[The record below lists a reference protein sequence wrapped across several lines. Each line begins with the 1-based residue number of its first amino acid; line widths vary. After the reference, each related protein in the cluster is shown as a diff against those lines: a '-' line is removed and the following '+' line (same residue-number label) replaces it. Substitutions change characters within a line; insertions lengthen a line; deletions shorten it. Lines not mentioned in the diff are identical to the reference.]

1 MPAVG
6 ERHEVSLH
14 CARCRRTT
22 VHLVTA
28 GKGGVSRVTCI
39 TCGRAQAVDTLKF
52 MEQYTE
58 SVMRRLLAKPFDI
71 TTEFRRSP
79 RDFIASFPGRVLTK
93 PFRVAAELRATL
105 DIIRPRRSRPA
116 RPRPA
121 VPPVIGE
128 LPAIRRSSQVLLSA
142 PLLWAHPT
150 TEILDVAHDLG
161 YDGVELWVY
170 QLRREESDPAALAA
184 RIRELGLEVTVHA
197 LSWDL
202 NLTSRVETIEAA
214 SMAALR
220 QSVDLAAALGASLVV
235 MHPGHTTAPQDDGET
250 YWPALV
256 TAVRT
261 VADHAASFKMRVGVE
276 HMEAR
281 QTEFVVL
288 PEHANRLV
296 EDVGR
301 PNVGTVLDVAHIP
314 WGQDEVEFI
323 AQLDHIIHVHL
334 SDADESHLHLPLG
347 QGERDLVRV
356 LAALHGHRGAIA
368 LEGFSISAGVEL
380 ARWNKAQFE
389 EFWRASVESRQAS
402 ARA

>member
-28 GKGGVSRVTCI
+28 GIGGVSRVTCI

-105 DIIRPRRSRPA
+105 DIIRPRRSRAA

-161 YDGVELWVY
+161 YDGVELWAY
-170 QLRREESDPAALAA
+170 QLLREESDPAALAA
-184 RIRELGLEVTVHA
+184 RIRALGLAVTVHA

-202 NLTSRVETIEAA
+202 NPTSRVE
-214 SMAALR
+214 
-220 QSVDLAAALGASLVV
+220 
-235 MHPGHTTAPQDDGET
+235 
-250 YWPALV
+250 
-256 TAVRT
+256 
-261 VADHAASFKMRVGVE
+261 
-276 HMEAR
+276 
-281 QTEFVVL
+281 
-288 PEHANRLV
+288 
-296 EDVGR
+296 
-301 PNVGTVLDVAHIP
+301 
-314 WGQDEVEFI
+314 
-323 AQLDHIIHVHL
+323 
-334 SDADESHLHLPLG
+334 
-347 QGERDLVRV
+347 
-356 LAALHGHRGAIA
+356 
-368 LEGFSISAGVEL
+368 
-380 ARWNKAQFE
+380 
-389 EFWRASVESRQAS
+389 
-402 ARA
+402 